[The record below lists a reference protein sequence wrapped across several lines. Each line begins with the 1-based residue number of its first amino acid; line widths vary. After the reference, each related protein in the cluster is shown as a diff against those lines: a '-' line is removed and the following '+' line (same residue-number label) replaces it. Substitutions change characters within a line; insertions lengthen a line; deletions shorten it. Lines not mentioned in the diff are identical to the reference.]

1 MRTVAER
8 IAGIVRT
15 RGTLWSCPTVKK
27 KLKRKLYFDL
37 ANIKRQTLSTIGMA
51 RPYLEEMHGEEEYQD
66 PDSGR

>member
-1 MRTVAER
+1 MVTGR

-15 RGTLWSCPTVKK
+15 WSTLWSCPTGKK
-27 KLKRKLYFDL
+27 KLKRKLYFEL

-51 RPYLEEMHGEEEYQD
+51 RPSLEEMHGEEEYQD